1 MEGKMRNLREMLR
14 DEDYKGVWEAYMG
27 FLDLSIEDFMEIQE
41 RLLLEQIH
49 LLKQCKLGRTIMGNQ
64 KINNMDDFRKKVP
77 LTTYEDYADTLLNKR
92 VDDLPS
98 EPLHWVQTTW
108 RGGKQPIK
116 LAPYSKTMVEEH
128 TKMFMSSLILS
139 TSKKRGEFD
148 LRNYDKFLYGMAP
161 LPYLTGFAPYILKD
175 LIDFEYL
182 PSTAKAEQLSF
193 RDRNKEGFKLAMKHG
208 ADLFFG
214 LSSVLVKIGESY
226 ADSGNSSSSLP
237 IPSNTKQAVKY
248 VKAWYKKKI
257 KKQELLPKDLF
268 EFKGIVCGGTDSDTY
283 KAKIEYYYGIKPLE
297 IFGGTESA
305 AVATETWSRN
315 GLTFFPDVNFLE
327 FIPESELQKESNEK
341 GYIPSTVLFNELE
354 ANQIYELVITKL
366 RGGAF
371 VRYRIGDIMKCV
383 SLENKKDSIK
393 LPQVIYLD
401 RVHNIIDL
409 SGFTRISK
417 QLIGDA
423 LKIEKI
429 SPKHWTA
436 TKEIF
441 DSTVFLRLYI
451 ENEDNIDEQ
460 TLYNRINKRMKM
472 LDQDYNDVHDLLGHE
487 PLKIT
492 LLKNG
497 TFEKFK
503 EIYGNEIGSIN
514 PTKVEV
520 EQLLAL
526 QI

>member
-1 MEGKMRNLREMLR
+1 MRNLREMLR
-14 DEDYKGVWEAYMG
+14 DDDYSGIWDAYMG

-49 LLKQCKLGRTIMGNQ
+49 LLKQCKLGKRIMGNQ
-64 KINNMDDFRKKVP
+64 KINSVDDFRKKVP
-77 LTTYEDYADTLLNKR
+77 LTTYDDYADTLLNKKI
-92 VDDLPS
+92 DELPS

-108 RGGKQPIK
+108 KGGKKPIK

-148 LRNYDKFLYGMAP
+148 LRNYDRFLYGMAP

-182 PSTAKAEQLSF
+182 PSTQKAEQLSF
-193 RDRNKEGFKLAMKHG
+193 KERNMEGFKLAMKYG

-226 ADSGNSSSSLP
+226 ADSSNSSSKLP
-237 IPSNTKQAVKY
+237 FPGTPKQAVKY

-257 KKQELLPKDLF
+257 KKQQLLPKDLF
-268 EFKGIVCGGTDSDTY
+268 EFKGIVCGGTDSNTY
-283 KAKIEYYYGIKPLE
+283 KAKIEHYYGIRPLE

-327 FIPESELQKESNEK
+327 FIPESELQKENNEK
-341 GYIPSTVLFNELE
+341 GYIPSTVLFNELK
-354 ANQIYELVITKL
+354 ANHIYELVITKL

-383 SLENKKDSIK
+383 ALENKEDNIK
-393 LPQVIYLD
+393 LPQVIYMD

-417 QLIGDA
+417 QLVGDA

-429 SPKHWTA
+429 SSKNWTA
-436 TKEIF
+436 TKELGE
-441 DSTVFLRLYI
+441 SSVYLRLYI
-451 ENEDNIDEQ
+451 ENPDRIAEK
-460 TLYNRINKRMKM
+460 TLYNRVNMRMKM
-472 LDQDYNDVHDLLGHE
+472 LDADYNDVHELLGHD

-492 LLKNG
+492 VLKEG
-497 TFEKFK
+497 TFEKYK
-503 EIYGNEIGSIN
+503 AQYGNEIERIN
-514 PTKVEV
+514 PTQIEI

-526 QI
+526 QT